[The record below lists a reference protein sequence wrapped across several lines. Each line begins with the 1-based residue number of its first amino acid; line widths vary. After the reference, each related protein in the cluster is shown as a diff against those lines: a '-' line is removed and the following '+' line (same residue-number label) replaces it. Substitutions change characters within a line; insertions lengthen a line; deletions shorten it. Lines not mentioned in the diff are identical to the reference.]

1 MSRESIVMG
10 LDLGSTKIAAIL
22 GELGQNDHVKIIGVG
37 CVPSVGLRKGVVVTL
52 EDTVE
57 SIKHAVSEAEQMA
70 GVKVPSVV
78 AGIAGDHIRSM
89 ESKGVIAI
97 TGKEITEL
105 DVERVIDQAQAVSIP
120 MDREIIHA
128 LPQEFIIDDQ
138 RGIKDPVGM
147 SGVRLE
153 STIHLVTGAVT
164 SAKNIYRSIERAGLK
179 VRDLVLQP
187 LASSYAVLD
196 PEETEL
202 GVVLIDI
209 GGGTTDI
216 AIFHEGSLK
225 YTYVLGLGGINLTN
239 DIAIGLRTPRAHAE
253 KTKLRHGCAM
263 SSLLDEDEKI
273 EVPSVG
279 SRGDREVPRKLLCEI
294 IEPRMEEIFSIA
306 AREIRKTDY
315 ADLLAAGVVITGG
328 TASMEGLAQLAE
340 AVFDLP
346 VRIGVPRKISGLTDA
361 VRNPI
366 HSTGVGLI
374 LYAKKHRSDKFSK
387 ISNESSLFDGIWNRM
402 KNWFS
407 ETFLT
412 I

>member
-164 SAKNIYRSIERAGLK
+164 SAKNIYRSIERAGLR

-253 KTKLRHGCAM
+253 KIKLRYGCA
-263 SSLLDEDEKI
+263 SDYLLDDEEKI
-273 EVPSVG
+273 TVPSVG
-279 SRGDREVPRKLLCEI
+279 GRGERDVPRKLLCQI
-294 IEPRMEEIFSIA
+294 IEPRMEESFS
-306 AREIRKTDY
+306 
-315 ADLLAAGVVITGG
+315 LAAVIFF
-328 TASMEGLAQLAE
+328 SSSPME
-340 AVFDLP
+340 P
-346 VRIGVPRKISGLTDA
+346 
-361 VRNPI
+361 
-366 HSTGVGLI
+366 
-374 LYAKKHRSDKFSK
+374 
-387 ISNESSLFDGIWNRM
+387 
-402 KNWFS
+402 
-407 ETFLT
+407 
-412 I
+412 

>member
-1 MSRESIVMG
+1 MG
-10 LDLGSTKIAAIL
+10 LDLGSTKIAAII
-22 GELGQNDHVKIIGVG
+22 GELEENGYVKIVGVG
-37 CVPSVGLRKGVVVTL
+37 CVPSAGLRKGVVVTL

-57 SIKHAVSEAEQMA
+57 SIRNAVSEAEQMA
-70 GVKVPSVV
+70 GLKVSSVV

-89 ESKGVIAI
+89 DSKGVIAV
-97 TGKEITEL
+97 TGKEITEH

-138 RGIKDPVGM
+138 RGIRDPLGM

-153 STIHLVTGAVT
+153 STVHIVTGAVT
-164 SAKNIYRSIERAGLK
+164 SAKNIYKSIERAGLR

-225 YTYVLGLGGINLTN
+225 YTHVLGLGGINLTN

-253 KTKLRHGCAM
+253 KIKLRYGCAM
-263 SSLLDEDEKI
+263 SCLLDDEEKI
-273 EVPSVG
+273 RVPSVG
-279 SRGDREVPRKLLCEI
+279 GRGEREVPRKLLCEI
-294 IEPRMEEIFSIA
+294 IEPRVEEIFSIA

-328 TASMEGLAQLAE
+328 TASMEGLAQLGE
-340 AVFDLP
+340 AIFDLP
-346 VRIGVPRKISGLTDA
+346 VRTGVPTNVSGLTDA

-366 HSTGVGLI
+366 HSTGVGLL
-374 LYAKKHRSDKFSK
+374 LYAKKHRHDRFSK
-387 ISNESSLFDGIWNRM
+387 IRTEASLFHEIWNRM

-407 ETFLT
+407 ETFLLT
-412 I
+412 

>member
-1 MSRESIVMG
+1 
-10 LDLGSTKIAAIL
+10 
-22 GELGQNDHVKIIGVG
+22 
-37 CVPSVGLRKGVVVTL
+37 
-52 EDTVE
+52 
-57 SIKHAVSEAEQMA
+57 
-70 GVKVPSVV
+70 
-78 AGIAGDHIRSM
+78 
-89 ESKGVIAI
+89 
-97 TGKEITEL
+97 
-105 DVERVIDQAQAVSIP
+105 

-164 SAKNIYRSIERAGLK
+164 SAKNIYRSIERAGLR

-225 YTYVLGLGGINLTN
+225 YTHVLGLGGINLTN